1 MKCPKCDGGTKV
13 VDRRENRRR
22 RECLLC
28 KHRFST
34 LEVLPDAVAKKV
46 EPVIE
51 NVRAEKPKAPP
62 KIAPKRTNPITV
74 SAVKRNADARRKIEE
89 LRDSRNNFD
98 YLDPDYDY
106 LPDKW

>member
-1 MKCPKCDGGTKV
+1 MNCPKCESGTKV
-13 VDRRENRRR
+13 VDRRGNRRR
-22 RECLLC
+22 RECLSC

-34 LEVLPDAVAKKV
+34 FEVLSDEVAKKV

-51 NVRAEKPKAPP
+51 KVRVEKPKAPP
-62 KIAPKRTNPITV
+62 RAVPKRTEQITI

-89 LRDSRNNFD
+89 LRDLRNDFD